1 MTNPSPKSA
10 PTNAEIQRAVARASA
25 RKEDH
30 IRLAAEQRREI
41 QTPRPSAP
49 EVAAHPPRPS
59 EFDDLEFLHHALD
72 AINVAAVDL
81 TTKVA
86 DWTWQAP
93 LYINGMTG
101 GAETAMRVNRALA
114 IAARETDVPIAS
126 GSVGIAID
134 DPSTAASF
142 RVIREENPNGFV
154 MANVGAGRPADHGQR
169 AVDLLEANAL
179 QLHLNAVQETIM
191 PEGSREFSNW
201 LRGVERTVAATSVPV
216 IVKEVGFG
224 LSRRTLQQL
233 REVGVHIADVSGS
246 GGTNFARIESAR
258 GGDAFG
264 YLGSFGQ
271 SAAACLLDAPT
282 HFPNLLAS
290 GGVRHPLDVVKALA
304 LGARAVGVAGPFLLP
319 ALEGTPEDLTA
330 EIASWLE
337 QIRMLHAMLGAA
349 SPRELATTDLLV
361 RGRLHEFATLRG
373 IDVTVLSHRSD
384 ARATS
389 TGVSNTGVTSTEEKR

>member
-1 MTNPSPKSA
+1 MTEA
-10 PTNAEIQRAVARASA
+10 QRQAVAAASA

-30 IRLAAEQRREI
+30 IRLAADQRRE
-41 QTPRPSAP
+41 TTTG
-49 EVAAHPPRPS
+49 HN
-59 EFDDLEFLHHALD
+59 EFDDLEFLHHALG
-72 AINVAAVDL
+72 AIDNASVDL
-81 TTKVA
+81 TTRVA
-86 DWTWQAP
+86 DWTWSAP

-101 GAETAMRVNRALA
+101 GADTAMRVNRALA
-114 IAARETDVPIAS
+114 IAARETGLPMAS

-142 RVIREENPNGFV
+142 RVIREENPDGFV

-179 QLHLNAVQETIM
+179 QLHLNAVQETVM
-191 PEGSREFSNW
+191 PEGGRDFADW
-201 LRGVERTVAATSVPV
+201 LRGVEQTVAATSVPV

-233 REVGVHIADVSGS
+233 QEIGVQIADVSGS

-258 GGDAFG
+258 GGNAFA

-271 SAAACLLDAPT
+271 SAPSCLLDAPAG
-282 HFPNLLAS
+282 FPNLLAS

-319 ALEGTPEDLTA
+319 ALEGSPETLTA
-330 EIASWLE
+330 EIQSWL
-337 QIRMLHAMLGAA
+337 QQVHMLHVMLGAA
-349 SPRELATTDLLV
+349 TPPELGTTDLLV
-361 RGRLHEFATLRG
+361 RGRVREFATLRG
-373 IDVTVLSHRSD
+373 IDFAALSQRSG
-384 ARATS
+384 AS
-389 TGVSNTGVTSTEEKR
+389 IQEER